1 MLKPPANERL
11 QVLIQNE
18 SFSIAK
24 STNLGEYVDDF
35 FGFLKRNPSHCWHDF
50 MPVGD
55 LAPEDRTVLVITGC
69 ERREVGRYGRRDG
82 FWHFFLIQNYP
93 RKVCDDEKVTIV
105 SNRSNKMPHFLAFK
119 RKIRLL
125 VLLLC
130 LSHVSD
136 QPTRVSRNSLINCW

>member
-1 MLKPPANERL
+1 VLKPPANERL

-82 FWHFFLIQNYP
+82 FWHFFLSKITP
-93 RKVCDDEKVTIV
+93 EKCVMT
-105 SNRSNKMPHFLAFK
+105 KK
-119 RKIRLL
+119 
-125 VLLLC
+125 
-130 LSHVSD
+130 
-136 QPTRVSRNSLINCW
+136 